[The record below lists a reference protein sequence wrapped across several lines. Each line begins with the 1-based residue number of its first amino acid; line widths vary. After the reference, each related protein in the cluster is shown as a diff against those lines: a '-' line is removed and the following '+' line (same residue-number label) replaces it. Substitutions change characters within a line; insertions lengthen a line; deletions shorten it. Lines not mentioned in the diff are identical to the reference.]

1 MYKYDYKKN
10 TREIIVPNKLKNKI
24 KNIFVSRISYNENIN
39 DIIAEFLIKDRGI
52 LLTLGKSL
60 MTWTDW
66 RQLKMSCLEA
76 GNKTFS
82 NNGILMEFLSHYILP
97 NVFNLHS
104 LLSFEIPSYETP
116 ESGNDLIFFDS
127 NCELFIF
134 EIKSKVSNDFSKNEL
149 KIKIKNAFT
158 SLFCSKEIKN
168 AKKIKIARD
177 SVEEGLDLTEEEKE
191 KIFYQLDKLE
201 SSEGK
206 IIDLVDDEYIKF
218 NICIIG
224 NGFDVDDVTLINELP
239 NLINTTIY
247 CKSDCCYRDKDN
259 HICMINQL
267 DKMVVLN
274 IVNIEFNRE
283 LDLVL
288 LNSKIVDLINSEG
301 LDKRC

>member
-1 MYKYDYKKN
+1 MQNYDYKKN
-10 TREIIVPNKLKNKI
+10 TREISVPNDLKNKI
-24 KNIFVSRISYNENIN
+24 KNIFVSKISYDANIN
-39 DIIAEFLIKDRGI
+39 DIIAEFLIKKRGI
-52 LLTLGKSL
+52 LLVLGKNI

-66 RQLKMSCLEA
+66 RQLKISCLQA
-76 GNKTFS
+76 NTKTFS

-104 LLSFEIPSYETP
+104 LLCFEIPSYENP

-134 EIKSKVSNDFSKNEL
+134 EVKSKVSNDFSKKEL
-149 KIKIKNAFT
+149 KNKIKNAFT

-191 KIFYQLDKLE
+191 KIFYQLDKIE
-201 SSEGK
+201 SSEGN

-224 NGFDVDDVTLINELP
+224 NGFDVDDESLIYELP
-239 NLINTTIY
+239 SLINTTVY
-247 CKSDCCYRDKDN
+247 CKNDCCYKDKDN
-259 HICMINQL
+259 HIFMINQL
-267 DKMVVLN
+267 EKMMVLN
-274 IVNIEFNRE
+274 IINIEFNRE
-283 LDLVL
+283 LDLVS
-288 LNSKIVDLINSEG
+288 LNSKIADLINLEG

>member
-1 MYKYDYKKN
+1 MRNYDYKKN
-10 TREIIVPNKLKNKI
+10 TREISVPNDLKNKI
-24 KNIFVSRISYNENIN
+24 KNIFVSKIYYDANIN
-39 DIIAEFLIKDRGI
+39 DIIAEFLIRDRGI
-52 LLTLGKSL
+52 LLALGKNL

-66 RQLKMSCLEA
+66 RQLKISCLQA
-76 GNKTFS
+76 NTKTFS

-104 LLSFEIPSYETP
+104 LLCFEIPSYEAP

-127 NCELFIF
+127 NCDLFIF
-134 EIKSKVSNDFSKNEL
+134 EVKSKVSNDFSKNEL
-149 KIKIKNAFT
+149 KNKIKNAFT

-191 KIFYQLDKLE
+191 KIFYQLDKIEL
-201 SSEGK
+201 SEGN

-218 NICIIG
+218 NICVIG
-224 NGFDVDDVTLINELP
+224 NGFDVDDESLIYELP
-239 NLINTTIY
+239 SLINTTVY
-247 CKSDCCYRDKDN
+247 CKSDCCYKDKDN

-267 DKMVVLN
+267 EKMMVLN

-283 LDLVL
+283 LDLVS
-288 LNSKIVDLINSEG
+288 LNDKIVNLINLEG

>member
-1 MYKYDYKKN
+1 MYNYDYKKN
-10 TREIIVPNKLKNKI
+10 TREIIVPNELKN
-24 KNIFVSRISYNENIN
+24 
-39 DIIAEFLIKDRGI
+39 
-52 LLTLGKSL
+52 
-60 MTWTDW
+60 
-66 RQLKMSCLEA
+66 
-76 GNKTFS
+76 
-82 NNGILMEFLSHYILP
+82 
-97 NVFNLHS
+97 
-104 LLSFEIPSYETP
+104 
-116 ESGNDLIFFDS
+116 
-127 NCELFIF
+127 
-134 EIKSKVSNDFSKNEL
+134 
-149 KIKIKNAFT
+149 KIKNAFT

-224 NGFDVDDVTLINELP
+224 NGFDVDDITLINELP
-239 NLINTTIY
+239 NLINTTVY

-283 LDLVL
+283 LDLVS
-288 LNSKIVDLINSEG
+288 LNGKIVDLINSEG